1 MKEAIGKTRCN
12 NQNVYPK
19 KRLLG
24 KGKGTI
30 TNSKLIAEN
39 LNNFFTEIGPK
50 LAGEIEKPA
59 KTFEVYLKKVD
70 ILQPEYRLSIRE
82 LKESFFSL
90 QANKSPGGS

>member
-19 KRLLG
+19 KRLL
-24 KGKGTI
+24 GKGTI

-70 ILQPEYRLSIRE
+70 ILQPEYRLIIRE

-90 QANKSPGGS
+90 QANESPGGS